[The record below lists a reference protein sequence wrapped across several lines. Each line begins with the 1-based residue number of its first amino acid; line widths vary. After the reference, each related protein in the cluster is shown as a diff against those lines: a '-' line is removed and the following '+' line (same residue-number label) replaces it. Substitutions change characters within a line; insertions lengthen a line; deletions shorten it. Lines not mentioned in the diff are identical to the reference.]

1 MLKNTTGLQQSAQRR
16 SQTAMEK
23 AQSTIRRMQAEE
35 ASINFRAVAA
45 QAGVSTAWLYKTKTL
60 RDRIMKLRSV
70 PKTPVENESKDRRLL
85 SKERVIA
92 TLRLRIKQLEA
103 KNVELNER
111 LERAYG
117 EVAARPSNPNSAR
130 RGHIHDV
137 QSASKRKKSLDG
149 YR

>member
-1 MLKNTTGLQQSAQRR
+1 MLKNTNGLQQIAQRR
-16 SQTAMEK
+16 SQAAMEK
-23 AQSTIRRMQAEE
+23 AQSTIRRMQAEN
-35 ASINFRAVAA
+35 ASINFRTVAA
-45 QAGVSTAWLYKTKTL
+45 RAKVSTAWLYKTKTL

-92 TLRLRIKQLEA
+92 TLRLRVKQLEA
-103 KNVELNER
+103 KNAELSER
-111 LERAYG
+111 LELAYG
-117 EVAARPSNPNSAR
+117 ELAVRPSNPSSAR

-137 QSASKRKKSLDG
+137 QSPNKRKKSLDD

>member
-23 AQSTIRRMQAEE
+23 AQSTIHRMQVEE
-35 ASINFRAVAA
+35 SPINFRTVAA
-45 QAGVSTAWLYKTKTL
+45 RAGVSKAWLYKTKTL

-70 PKTPVENESKDRRLL
+70 PKIPVEADSKDRRFL
-85 SKERVIA
+85 SQERVIA

-103 KNVELNER
+103 KNAELNER
-111 LERAYG
+111 LELAYG
-117 EVAARPSNPNSAR
+117 ELAARSSNTNSAR
-130 RGHIHDV
+130 RGYVHDV
-137 QSASKRKKSLDG
+137 QSPNKRKKSLDD

>member
-1 MLKNTTGLQQSAQRR
+1 MLKNTTGLQKSAHHR

-35 ASINFRAVAA
+35 ASINFRTVAA
-45 QAGVSTAWLYKTKTL
+45 RAGVSTAWLYKTKTL

-70 PKTPVENESKDRRLL
+70 PKTPVENESKDRRIL
-85 SKERVIA
+85 SQERVIA

-103 KNVELNER
+103 KNAELSEGME
-111 LERAYG
+111 LAYG
-117 EVAARPSNPNSAR
+117 ELAARSSNTNSAR
-130 RGHIHDV
+130 RGHIHDM
-137 QSASKRKKSLDG
+137 QRPHKRKKSLDD